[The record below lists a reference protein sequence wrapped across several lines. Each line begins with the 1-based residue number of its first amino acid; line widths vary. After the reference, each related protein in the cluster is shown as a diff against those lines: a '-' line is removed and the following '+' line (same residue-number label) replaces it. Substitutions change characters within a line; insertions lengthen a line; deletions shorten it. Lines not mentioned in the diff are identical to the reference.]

1 MISPL
6 VLGFATLGFLFIYL
20 AARYNTFF
28 VYTNNVNTTGLAY
41 GKVLQQIITGV
52 YIGQV
57 CLLGLFAINQ
67 AFGPLVI
74 TAVQIGVT
82 AVYHALMRNTLKPM
96 YQYLPESYD
105 STDDGK
111 GPKMLFNQADQDSYN
126 RDHADGIPPTSNAP
140 RGEQFSGPEPSKK
153 PTIGSRIS
161 TLLKPLTL
169 RLFNPLTHKSHATAK
184 SLVPQAHQPVDYL
197 QETADNAYLNPAIT
211 AEAPRLWYVRD
222 DLGISA
228 REVEN
233 TRNAVGNNVT
243 VTDEWAHFNEKGKIV
258 WEGENEIE
266 KQPLWDG
273 RVYY

>member
-20 AARYNTFF
+20 AARYNSFF

-57 CLLGLFAINQ
+57 CLLGLFAINK
-67 AFGPLVI
+67 APGPIIIVGI
-74 TAVQIGVT
+74 EIGVT
-82 AVYHALMRNTLKPM
+82 AVYHAIMRHTLKPM

-105 STDDGK
+105 SNDDST
-111 GPKMLFNQADQDSYN
+111 GPKMLFNHSDQESY
-126 RDHADGIPPTSNAP
+126 DHNNANGVPPTSNSPAP
-140 RGEQFSGPEPSKK
+140 TQKPKSGSKIAK
-153 PTIGSRIS
+153 
-161 TLLKPLTL
+161 LLRPLTV
-169 RLFNPLTHKSHATAK
+169 RLFNPQTHKSHSTAK

-222 DLGISA
+222 DLGIST

-233 TRNAVGNNVT
+233 TRNAIGNNVS
-243 VTDEWAHFNEKGKIV
+243 VTDEWAHFNEKGKVV
-258 WEGENEIE
+258 WTGEHEIE

-273 RVYY
+273 RVYYWD